1 MRSACICSATCFS
14 RWAKVCTT
22 CQEQASGRG
31 AAGAL
36 RLPASSAVCWVSG
49 IATLSTGKIIRARRW
64 PDPKLRPVTHR
75 VRLRCSCNCC
85 FAGGNEAAAGRFG
98 ANAPASLA
106 LADNVHPGDNH
117 EGWARLGKGHL
128 GRREKLRQT
137 FNAPARD
144 FQNSATARHERVSPW
159 PNCVRNG
166 EARLRRA
173 FVPPC
178 GAPRFCP
185 HLPRAHALGFY
196 FARCAG

>member
-1 MRSACICSATCFS
+1 MHQPLWEMGSVP
-14 RWAKVCTT
+14 WA
-22 CQEQASGRG
+22 
-31 AAGAL
+31 
-36 RLPASSAVCWVSG
+36 SAVS
-49 IATLSTGKIIRARRW
+49 
-64 PDPKLRPVTHR
+64 
-75 VRLRCSCNCC
+75 LRCSCNCC

-144 FQNSATARHERVSPW
+144 FQNSATARHERVSPL

-173 FVPPC
+173 FVPPLR
-178 GAPRFCP
+178 GSALLHAFTQGSRPGLLFRPLRGLRAGGYDENRF
-185 HLPRAHALGFY
+185 
-196 FARCAG
+196 AGNTPWHESV